1 MRRSPRCAAN
11 CCPASPKNL
20 PSSPKARWKKCAGF
34 KPRLNNSPLKL
45 PPQHLWRPDGGSI
58 PAPPERGGI
67 QSCFAQAGAKDGE
80 KIRGTRRPRRAW
92 EKRGSASEI
101 IFTQRHKDA
110 RAESPKDNSPGQSES
125 ASAALGKSFH
135 QKLLSPVRAT
145 QRLQHSSF
153 VGACGRSGGVS

>member
-45 PPQHLWRPDGGSI
+45 PPPHLWRLDGGSI
-58 PAPPERGGI
+58 STPHERGGI
-67 QSCFAQAGAKDGE
+67 QSCFAQEGAKDGE

-92 EKRGSASEI
+92 EKCGDKEI
-101 IFTQRHKDA
+101 TRCP
-110 RAESPKDNSPGQSES
+110 S
-125 ASAALGKSFH
+125 L
-135 QKLLSPVRAT
+135 
-145 QRLQHSSF
+145 RLTTM
-153 VGACGRSGGVS
+153 VSC